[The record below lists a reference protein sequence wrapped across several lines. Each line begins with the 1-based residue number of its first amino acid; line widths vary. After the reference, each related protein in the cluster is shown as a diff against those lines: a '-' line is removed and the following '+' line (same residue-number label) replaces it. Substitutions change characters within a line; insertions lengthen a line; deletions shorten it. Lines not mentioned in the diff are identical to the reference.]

1 MVITR
6 EGDSWCS
13 LLFNTHMYCLG
24 SRFISLIRET
34 QSSLFQISFDKMLR
48 MENITKH
55 LNWKQGGTYKIP
67 NWTYRLYRKNIESM
81 LEQLLQKQK
90 FIDYNK
96 LVRFSK
102 HELHISKALGKQRT
116 F

>member
-6 EGDSWCS
+6 GRDSWCS

-24 SRFISLIRET
+24 SIFISLIRET

-55 LNWKQGGTYKIP
+55 LNWKQGGKYKIRK
-67 NWTYRLYRKNIESM
+67 WTDSLYQQKYRINARETIAKNNTSTIR
-81 LEQLLQKQK
+81 
-90 FIDYNK
+90 N
-96 LVRFSK
+96 
-102 HELHISKALGKQRT
+102 
-116 F
+116 